1 MIVYGSSLSPF
12 VRKVLVICAEK
23 GIEVENRVAGPGA
36 PPPEGFLDASPFRKI
51 PAIRDGDFV
60 LADSSAIAHY
70 LEAAHP
76 DPRLIPAEPRAR
88 GRAVWF
94 DEFADTIVFAS
105 GVKIF
110 FNRVVG
116 PLVGLPHD
124 IAVAEKA
131 EAEEAPAQL
140 AYLEQ
145 VAPETGWLVG
155 EDFSLADAAVGSVFG
170 NFKLAGCKVCE
181 ERYPRLSAYLARAH
195 ARPSLKSILESN
207 HAFLDSVKDRLH
219 LAA

>member
-23 GIEVENRVAGPGA
+23 GVEVENRISGPGA
-36 PPPEGFLDASPFRKI
+36 PPPEGFLEASPFRKI
-51 PAIRDGDFV
+51 PAIRDGEFT
-60 LADSSAIAHY
+60 LSDSTAIAHY
-70 LEAAHP
+70 LEAKHP
-76 DPRLIPAEPRAR
+76 QPRLIPEEPQAR
-88 GRAVWF
+88 GRTIWF

-105 GVKIF
+105 GVKVF

-124 IAVAEKA
+124 VAVAEKA
-131 EAEEAPAQL
+131 EAEEVPEHL
-140 AYLEQ
+140 AYLDR

-155 EDFSLADAAVGSVFG
+155 DDFTLADVAIGSVLG
-170 NFKLAGCKVCE
+170 NLKLAGCKVCGD
-181 ERYPRLSAYLARAH
+181 RYPRLSAYLDRAH
-195 ARPSLKSILESN
+195 ARPSLKAILESN
-207 HAFLDSVKDRLH
+207 HAFLDSVKDRLK